1 MRTDGG
7 RDVALCYGPGSG
19 AGVWAACVAALGVS
33 GVLGG
38 VSGAVGGDVAADP
51 RVVDVIAFGSCAR
64 EYRPQPVWE
73 DIVAHDPDLFLFIGD
88 NQYSDL
94 HPSPE
99 GGRRQMRPVTDIARI
114 QEAYGDLGA
123 QAGWAL
129 INEQC
134 PVLATWDD
142 HDFGKNDG
150 GAEYPLKAES
160 QRLFMD
166 FYGIPADHPM
176 RTREGVYSSRMF
188 GPEGRRVQVILLDTR
203 YHRDPIDRNP
213 RGRVNGLGPYVPT
226 TDESRTMLGEAQ
238 WSWLAEQ
245 LERPAEVRIIGTS
258 VQVIADEHG
267 WETWGNM
274 PHERRRLYELIDA
287 KDASG
292 VVFLSGDRHL
302 MEISRHA
309 PGVEGAPY
317 AMWDFTS
324 SGMTEEGE
332 RVVRD
337 PNSDRV
343 GPVRRTLNYGL
354 VRLNWGE
361 EDTEIVLEGRG
372 FEGELLTRQSVW
384 LSELRER

>member
-1 MRTDGG
+1 MSLGMRSGWMLVG
-7 RDVALCYGPGSG
+7 VVVSACGVAC
-19 AGVWAACVAALGVS
+19 AGDANR
-33 GVLGG
+33 GVL
-38 VSGAVGGDVAADP
+38 
-51 RVVDVIAFGSCAR
+51 DVIAFGSCAR
-64 EYRPQPVWE
+64 EYQPQPVWE

-88 NQYSDL
+88 NQYADL
-94 HPSPE
+94 HPE
-99 GGRRQMRPVTDIARI
+99 GDRRVMKPVTDIRRI
-114 QEAYGDLGA
+114 EEAYADLAA
-123 QAGWAL
+123 QPGWAL

-160 QRLFMD
+160 QRVFMD
-166 FYGIPADHPM
+166 FYGVPADHPM
-176 RTREGVYSSRMF
+176 RSREGVYQAQMF

-203 YHRDPIDRNP
+203 YHRDAIERNP
-213 RGRVNGLGPYVPT
+213 AGRVNGLGPYMPT
-226 TDESRTMLGEAQ
+226 TDASRTMLGEAQ
-238 WSWLAEQ
+238 WAWLGEQ
-245 LERPAEVRIIGTS
+245 LEQPADVRIIASS

-274 PHERRRLYELIDA
+274 PHERRRLYELIDE

-309 PGVEGAPY
+309 AGVDGAPY

-324 SGMTEEGE
+324 SGMTEAGE

-354 VRLNWGE
+354 VTIDWGE
-361 EDTEIVLEGRG
+361 SATGGDTEIALEGRG
-372 FEGELLTRQSVW
+372 FDGELLTRQSVW
-384 LSELRER
+384 LSALRER